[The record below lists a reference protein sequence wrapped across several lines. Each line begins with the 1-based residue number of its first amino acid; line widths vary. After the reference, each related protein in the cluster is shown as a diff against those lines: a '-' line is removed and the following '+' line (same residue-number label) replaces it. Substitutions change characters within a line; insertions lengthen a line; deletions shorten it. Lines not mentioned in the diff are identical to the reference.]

1 MKNIRVLIFS
11 AIMCIFMVGC
21 GNKEKVNFS
30 NITSTSELATLKS
43 YYHNVAELEAE
54 SSGILSFT
62 GIGYK
67 KIWIEYSGVVNF
79 GIDMTKIEISQ
90 PSEYG
95 TVSVVLPEAEILS
108 LDLDETSFTLP
119 LVDTGAF
126 TKITKEEEILAV
138 DIAQETM
145 REEALANKHL
155 FTQAQQRAQE
165 LIEQFI
171 VNTGKVLGEDYTVR
185 WKDSNFN

>member
-1 MKNIRVLIFS
+1 MKNIRVLILS
-11 AIMCIFMVGC
+11 VIACIYMVGC
-21 GNKEKVNFS
+21 GKKEDVDFS
-30 NITSTSELATLKS
+30 NITSISELATLKS

-90 PSEYG
+90 PSEDG

-119 LVDTGAF
+119 LIDTGVF
-126 TKITKEEEILAV
+126 TKITKEEEIFAV
-138 DIAQETM
+138 DIAQKTM
-145 REEALANKHL
+145 EEEALANKLL

-171 VNTGKVLGEDYTVR
+171 INTGKVLGEDYSVK
-185 WKDSNFN
+185 WENGNF